1 MTDLLFQATHQSTFD
16 CNSIDFVNKFQKN
29 IKQLTKT
36 NYQEEKRCVVLQM
49 LLPILSERSFKSVT
63 DKTRNTLRSHF
74 LDLWCFLIRGL
85 KTTYHHRK
93 KLYSKIIYS
102 LMKREEFCLPKIS
115 RKSKNTTNSFL
126 DTQTQHTKSRVEK
139 INNEQEC
146 YSKCK
151 RKVRD
156 FLTFYREA
164 MLETQDWVENE
175 MKDTY
180 FLHQDNESIRIFC
193 ANVLAISSFRM
204 IDLRKTIHNSLWG
217 EEENQMLKSNPRL
230 SSILSWINKFGT
242 DNLTGLVKTK
252 PVKRRFKTKKQA
264 KKQTKKQTKKDT
276 QKGTE
281 KKSKLCELLY
291 KLEQPYLFSEK
302 FIEDSKNFCKEY
314 LKASNNS
321 KKKKIN
327 FFPFGNKQTNWKHSA
342 TTARTNSS
350 QSIVRRLERTDE
362 TTFQHLKQPL
372 FLMDFISSL
381 HSLILPMVD
390 DEKELFQVP
399 LFKKC
404 LNAFVISVARM
415 IKFPSAPADD
425 WLYFINRLAKNPIC
439 YNLFIR
445 TMLYL
450 TDMHDYAS
458 VEHSLDYIQL
468 LLLELKAKNL
478 GFPKE
483 LQFDL
488 IEYTLEKLLSS
499 EHQSHNLMGLTFIHN
514 FIYQFP
520 KNLFIKFLY
529 KFLFGKLF
537 AKFFLSPF
545 KLIRQYFSEFIVF
558 QFIHFNPQTQS
569 EKFLNQTHFK
579 IVLNL
584 IQKCEHL
591 AKVEFK
597 QKQSFL
603 KFASYQSNKSLKS
616 IEKKS
621 SNTSFH
627 STFQFTSS
635 SYNEILKYC
644 NNFQI
649 HHSYRPYVKYAFPQ
663 LYHSLRKYSK
673 FYKSAKCDNNF
684 QIPLAHFSVM
694 LFESISSKKKEI

>member
-1 MTDLLFQATHQSTFD
+1 MTDLLFQANRQSIFD

-36 NYQEEKRCVVLQM
+36 NYQEEKRCVLLQTI
-49 LLPILSERSFKSVT
+49 LPILSERSFKSVT
-63 DKTRNTLRSHF
+63 DKTRNTLRTHF
-74 LDLWCFLIRGL
+74 LDLWCFLIRSL

-93 KLYSKIIYS
+93 KLYSKIIYL
-102 LMKREEFCLPKIS
+102 LMKREEFCLPKIN
-115 RKSKNTTNSFL
+115 RKSKNTTKSFL
-126 DTQTQHTKSRVEK
+126 DTQSQTQHAKSHEEK
-139 INNEQEC
+139 INNEQDC
-146 YSKCK
+146 YSKCG

-164 MLETQDWVENE
+164 MLETQEWVENE
-175 MKDTY
+175 MKDKY

-217 EEENQMLKSNPRL
+217 EEEKQVLKTQPRL
-230 SSILSWINKFGT
+230 SSVLSWINKFGA
-242 DNLTGLVKTK
+242 DNLTGLMIAKK
-252 PVKRRFKTKKQA
+252 AQRRFKTKKQA
-264 KKQTKKQTKKDT
+264 KKETR
-276 QKGTE
+276 KGTE
-281 KKSKLCELLY
+281 QKAKLCELLY

-314 LKASNNS
+314 LQANKNS
-321 KKKKIN
+321 KKKKPIY

-399 LFKKC
+399 LFKRC
-404 LNAFVISVARM
+404 LNAFAMSVARV
-415 IKFPSAPADD
+415 IKNPLTPADD

-439 YNLFIR
+439 YNIFIR

-450 TDMHDYAS
+450 TDMHDHAS
-458 VEHSLDYIQL
+458 VEQSLDYIQL
-468 LLLELKAKNL
+468 LLLELKAKNN
-478 GFPKE
+478 GFPRE
-483 LQFDL
+483 LQFNL

-499 EHQSHNLMGLTFIHN
+499 EHHFHNLMGLCFIHN

-520 KNLFIKFLY
+520 KNLFTKFLY
-529 KFLFGKLF
+529 KLLFGKLF

-545 KLIRQYFSEFIVF
+545 KLLRQYFSEFIVF

-569 EKFLNQTHFK
+569 EKFLNHTHFK
-579 IVLNL
+579 ILSNL
-584 IQKCEHL
+584 LQKCEQL
-591 AKVEFK
+591 AKINFK

-603 KFASYQSNKSLKS
+603 KFATYQSNKSVKA
-616 IEKKS
+616 IENKS

-635 SYNEILKYC
+635 SYNEIIKHC
-644 NNFQI
+644 NGFQI
-649 HHSYRPYVKYAFPQ
+649 HHSYRPYVKYALPQ

-673 FYKSAKCDNNF
+673 FYKSSKSGKNL

-694 LFESISSKKKEI
+694 PFENISSKKKEI